1 MLRRSLVF
9 AFAFLC
15 LFAGTGL
22 SLQQHYCGGALASVD
37 FVLPGNSTADDACGT
52 CGMEAGS
59 KDCCQN
65 ILKFVKCAETS
76 RYFNAVTG
84 FAFFDWVGPEAIVP
98 FSLRVIS
105 TYEAVALKATPLTRP
120 PPLLGLPPA
129 YVRNCVF
136 LI

>member
-1 MLRRSLVF
+1 MFRRSLVL

-22 SLQQHYCGGALASVD
+22 SLQQHYCGGDLASVD
-37 FVLPGNSTADDACGT
+37 FVLPGSTDADACGD

-59 KDCCQN
+59 DDCCQN
-65 ILKFVKCAETS
+65 VLKFVQGAETS

-84 FAFFDWVGPEAIVP
+84 FAFFDWVGPEAAVSYGLP
-98 FSLRVIS
+98 AAPSF
-105 TYEAVALKATPLTRP
+105 TAVALKATPLTRP
-120 PPLLGLPPA
+120 PPLLGLPPQ
-129 YVRNCVF
+129 YLRNCVF